1 MSIANVEFLPNYFMR
16 WTMSGAEA
24 YDRVQE
30 LKRKKGIKSDREVE
44 RRANA
49 TNGTLRNLKNGINIR
64 SSTLT
69 AVADVLDST
78 TAYILNGVP
87 AQDNEESER
96 QDFYAQFFNGL
107 SRLNERNRKK
117 VLDYI
122 EDLLQ
127 AQQAP

>member
-1 MSIANVEFLPNYFMR
+1 MSIANVDFPNIFLR
-16 WTMSGAEA
+16 WAMSGVDA

-30 LKRKKGIKSDREVE
+30 LKKTKGIKSDREVE
-44 RRANA
+44 RRASA
-49 TNGTLRNLKNGINIR
+49 TNGTLRNLKKGINIR
-64 SSTLT
+64 SNTLT
-69 AVADVLDST
+69 AIADVLGT
-78 TAYILNGVP
+78 TTSYILNGDSP
-87 AQDNEESER
+87 QGNEESAR
-96 QDFYAQFFNGL
+96 QDFYAQFFSGL

>member
-1 MSIANVEFLPNYFMR
+1 
-16 WTMSGAEA
+16 MSGAEA